1 MLLIVLENSYVSNL
15 IFSNFGISI
24 SVDIFSSSVE
34 SRQIRTMTIGG
45 SADVGVSIG
54 GDLTVDIDTKDLDIS
69 ISGAK
74 SSGTGGNTR
83 GLNEYIIPNAVQS
96 GAVKVTN
103 VSGVNPEF

>member
-24 SVDIFSSSVE
+24 SVDIFSLSVE

-45 SADVGVSIG
+45 SADIG
-54 GDLTVDIDTKDLDIS
+54 AIASDLTVDINTKDVDIS
-69 ISGAK
+69 ISEAK